1 MKYATLRGMKDILP
15 SEIYIWQEIEKV
27 FGQIFNLYNYK
38 EIRTPIIEQTELF
51 TRSLG
56 SSTDI
61 VSKEMYS
68 FLDKKGRNISLRP
81 EETAPVVRACLQN
94 NLIEKDKITKL
105 YYFGPMFR
113 YDRPQ
118 AGRYRQFH
126 QAGVEVFGSD
136 DPTID
141 VETIALSLHL
151 FQELHLKNLET
162 QINSV
167 GCPSCQKEYLK
178 ELQNFLKEKK
188 DSLCKDCIRRLEYNP
203 LRIFD
208 CKNKNCKKILL
219 EAPPTIDGLCLPCK
233 IHFEEVKRLLELY
246 KIKYSVNDRLVRGL
260 DYYTRTTYEIV
271 CKALGAQ
278 NAICGGGRYD
288 KLVSDL
294 GGENIPA
301 CGFAIGIERLIWVI
315 NEQKAFP
322 ERPQKIDLYIA
333 VLGKGAKENAFM
345 LIKEVRS
352 AGFSAD
358 MDHLE
363 KSLKAK
369 LKAADRS
376 GARYVAII
384 GEEEIKKDI
393 IVLKD
398 MLHGKQREVKTAKD
412 IISILSE
419 KTK

>member
-15 SEIYIWQEIEKV
+15 SEIHLWQEIEK
-27 FGQIFNLYNYK
+27 IFRNIFKLYNYK

-56 SSTDI
+56 TSTDI

-126 QAGVEVFGSD
+126 QAGIEVFGSD
-136 DPTID
+136 DPTVD

-151 FQELHLKNLET
+151 FQDLNLKDLET

-178 ELQNFLKEKK
+178 ELQKVVKEKK
-188 DSLCKDCIRRLEYNP
+188 SSLCKDCLRRLEYNP

-208 CKNKNCKKILL
+208 CKNKNCNKILL
-219 EAPPTIDGLCLPCK
+219 EAPPTTDNLCLPCK
-233 IHFEEVKRLLELY
+233 VHFEEVKKLLDVY
-246 KIKYSVNDRLVRGL
+246 KIKYSINDRLVRGL
-260 DYYTRTTYEIV
+260 DYYTKTTYEIV
-271 CKALGAQ
+271 CKSLGAQ
-278 NAICGGGRYD
+278 NAICGGGRYNN
-288 KLVSDL
+288 LVADL
-294 GGENIPA
+294 GGEDIPA
-301 CGFAIGIERLIWVI
+301 CGFAIGLERLIWVI

-322 ERPQKIDLYIA
+322 KGPPKVDLYVA
-333 VLGKGAKENAFM
+333 ALGKEAKENAFK
-345 LIKEVRS
+345 LIKEIRL
-352 AGFSAD
+352 AGLSAD
-358 MDHLE
+358 MDYLE

-384 GEEEIKKDI
+384 GEDEIKKGI
-393 IVLKD
+393 IILKD
-398 MLHGKQREVKTAKD
+398 MTHGTQKEVKSSAE
-412 IISILSE
+412 IISVLT
-419 KTK
+419 TKD